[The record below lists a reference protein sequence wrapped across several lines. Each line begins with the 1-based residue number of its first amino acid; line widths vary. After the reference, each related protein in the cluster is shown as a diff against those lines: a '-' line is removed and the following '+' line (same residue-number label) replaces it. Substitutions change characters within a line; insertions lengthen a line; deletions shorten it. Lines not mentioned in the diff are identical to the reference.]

1 MGQLYIGDKE
11 NKNLGQITIGVDNRA
26 TSATSSIPTA
36 TASPHH
42 RLTDPILPV
51 LKLRL

>member
-26 TSATSSIPTA
+26 TFATSFYPNS
-36 TASPHH
+36 H
-42 RLTDPILPV
+42 RLTSPPV
-51 LKLRL
+51 N